1 MKPFTKSHGVYEQ
14 LYLIED
20 TDGSSTGY
28 KGGIVA
34 ISKGRVEQKG
44 EGAFTPF
51 TAFARE
57 TVAAPLFDLLHSAP
71 LMYQALTKQYV
82 ALQGL
87 LDLME
92 LGGMPASHPVA
103 LCMDEMQKSILLT
116 QQAAR
121 EGILPTSLVID
132 REERMNKK

>member
-1 MKPFTKSHGVYEQ
+1 MKPFNKTHGVYES

-34 ISKGRVEQKG
+34 ISKEQVNQI
-44 EGAFTPF
+44 GAGDFTPF
-51 TAFARE
+51 CAFARE

-71 LMYQALTKQYV
+71 LLYQALTKQYV

-92 LGGMPASHPVA
+92 QGGMPGSHPVA
-103 LCMDEMQKSILLT
+103 VCMDEMQKAILLT

-121 EGILPTSLVID
+121 EGILPTSAIID